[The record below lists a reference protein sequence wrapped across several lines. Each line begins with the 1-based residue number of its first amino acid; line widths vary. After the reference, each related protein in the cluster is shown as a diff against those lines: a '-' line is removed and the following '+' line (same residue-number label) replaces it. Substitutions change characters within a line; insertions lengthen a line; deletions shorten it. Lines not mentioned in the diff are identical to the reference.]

1 MAFEGGV
8 LNTLGITPS
17 FVSQTGTQAA
27 SSLASAGLGQ
37 VWKGSGQSFL
47 GKAGQSLAGN
57 LAGSAV
63 NVALNSA
70 LGTQVTGPGGIQL
83 NSGANIL
90 ASTVTP
96 FVTSTVAAGI
106 NQSIQQSLS
115 KAGPFGKVLSSVGTS
130 LVNRAAQSLTD
141 RIAGNVTG
149 NGNATNFKMFPGG
162 GTGGES
168 PANYNGSS
176 YTLDDVVF
184 SIQPANQGPQAF
196 GDASSGKNPKSK
208 TRLST
213 KQATSVAGAA
223 KNATASSLK
232 KVAMSRGLG
241 SVKPG
246 SRF

>member
-27 SSLASAGLGQ
+27 SGFGQ
-37 VWKGSGQSFL
+37 VWKGSGQSFF

-96 FVTSTVAAGI
+96 FVTSNIAAGI
-106 NQSIQQSLS
+106 NQNIQQSLS
-115 KAGPFGKVLSSVGTS
+115 KAGPFGKVLSGIGTS
-130 LVNRAAQSLTD
+130 LVNKAAQSITD
-141 RIAGNVTG
+141 RIAGNITGAG

-162 GTGGES
+162 GTGGEA
-168 PANYNGSS
+168 PADYSGGNS
-176 YTLDDVVF
+176 YTLEDVVF

-196 GDASSGKNPKSK
+196 GDFSAAFDSKVGSKLPFGDLVNADFGIATPAVNVFKKELMIGDFSS
-208 TRLST
+208 T
-213 KQATSVAGAA
+213 
-223 KNATASSLK
+223 ATA
-232 KVAMSRGLG
+232 GFG
-241 SVKPG
+241 
-246 SRF
+246 